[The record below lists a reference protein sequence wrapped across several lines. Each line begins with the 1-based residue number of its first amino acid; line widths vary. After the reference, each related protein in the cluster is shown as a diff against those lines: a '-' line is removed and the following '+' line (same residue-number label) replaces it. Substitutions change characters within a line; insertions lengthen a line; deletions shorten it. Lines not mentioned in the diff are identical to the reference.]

1 MNRLFKYLLY
11 LFFAF
16 VAFNF
21 AFVGAQTVLAD
32 TIPNIYLTCPANNCS
47 AGSYTY
53 SVPIALAY
61 NSNFGSWYS
70 SSIPSVGQFLID
82 GFDGNVS
89 IFLNNINY
97 VWRSNL
103 SWTSTS
109 TFISS
114 LPLNFSSY
122 LNTVGTFV
130 VSTSSDFS
138 SIYIST
144 PPQTFLN
151 NSVSIGG
158 TYINDSEYDTIIY
171 NLSNT
176 DLLQQLNIASS
187 SISLVNGSLN
197 WSNSFV
203 LPSIGDYSLQ
213 VALEN
218 SATGQMTAWSNTFNF
233 SLASTTYNSGLQQG
247 TSTIQQNI
255 NILTNL
261 ANQSCSII
269 DIGCNVSKVLS
280 FLFAPT
286 QASLQQFTD
295 LQEKIKNKPPFGYFN
310 MITTNLN
317 TISSTT
323 ASSTP
328 AFDIV
333 IPSFLETYIFNPLK
347 IGIDAILWFVALV
360 WLYNRLKQI
369 QL

>member
-1 MNRLFKYLLY
+1 
-11 LFFAF
+11 
-16 VAFNF
+16 
-21 AFVGAQTVLAD
+21 
-32 TIPNIYLTCPANNCS
+32 
-47 AGSYTY
+47 
-53 SVPIALAY
+53 
-61 NSNFGSWYS
+61 
-70 SSIPSVGQFLID
+70 
-82 GFDGNVS
+82 
-89 IFLNNINY
+89 
-97 VWRSNL
+97 
-103 SWTSTS
+103 
-109 TFISS
+109 
-114 LPLNFSSY
+114 
-122 LNTVGTFV
+122 
-130 VSTSSDFS
+130 
-138 SIYIST
+138 
-144 PPQTFLN
+144 
-151 NSVSIGG
+151 
-158 TYINDSEYDTIIY
+158 
-171 NLSNT
+171 
-176 DLLQQLNIASS
+176 
-187 SISLVNGSLN
+187 
-197 WSNSFV
+197 
-203 LPSIGDYSLQ
+203 
-213 VALEN
+213 
-218 SATGQMTAWSNTFNF
+218 MTAWSNTFNF